1 MNKLLMALLPSNIK
15 AMLEVSQKIFQ
26 NIENDT
32 QRKNI
37 YNFIFE
43 ISDQDADGGSR
54 VTIGEWARL
63 GSRLGILKKK

>member
-37 YNFIFE
+37 YNFILE
-43 ISDQDADGGSR
+43 IFDEEGDGGSR

>member
-1 MNKLLMALLPSNIK
+1 MALLPSNIK

-37 YNFIFE
+37 YNFILE
-43 ISDQDADGGSR
+43 IFDEEGDGGSR

>member
-37 YNFIFE
+37 YNFIDIIYYKENKKIKIDKEDE
-43 ISDQDADGGSR
+43 IIKGVLMNGDSQ
-54 VTIGEWARL
+54 
-63 GSRLGILKKK
+63 

>member
-37 YNFIFE
+37 YNFILE
-43 ISDQDADGGSR
+43 IFNEEDDGGSR

>member
-15 AMLEVSQKIFQ
+15 SMLEVSQKIFQ

-37 YNFIFE
+37 YNFILE
-43 ISDQDADGGSR
+43 IFDDDGDGGSR

>member
-15 AMLEVSQKIFQ
+15 SMLEVSEKIFQ

-37 YNFIFE
+37 YNFILE
-43 ISDQDADGGSR
+43 IFDDDGDGGSR